1 MDAIV
6 ILVVLGPVAVVI
18 AALVGVLW
26 RERRNAHDSR
36 IALVA
41 GGVLTFWAVAAT
53 VLAYRGVFQIQ
64 NVAGAPAV
72 GINLAVV
79 FVMLAAGL
87 IFSASLRG
95 LLTRQASLIRLHL
108 WRLEGF
114 VFLALMMT
122 GHLPALFAVPAG
134 VGDVLIAVTAPWV
147 ARTLTAPGGIRRAVL
162 WNLLGM
168 ADLVVAVGLGI
179 MTSPGPAN
187 VFHTTPTS
195 EVMTTFPMVL
205 VPAFLVPLAFTLHVV
220 SLWQLRF
227 GAWRREAGAQRLSVR
242 GGAAGTPVSVH
253 R

>member
-1 MDAIV
+1 MDAIL
-6 ILVVLGPVAVVI
+6 ILVVLGPLAFVI

-26 RERRNAHDSR
+26 RERRSAYDSCV
-36 IALVA
+36 ALVA
-41 GGVLTFWAVAAT
+41 GSVLTLWAVATT

-64 NVAGAPAV
+64 DVAGVPAV
-72 GINLAVV
+72 GINLVVV
-79 FVMLAAGL
+79 FAALAAGL

-95 LLTRQASLIRLHL
+95 LLTRQTSLIRLHL
-108 WRLEGF
+108 WRLVGL
-114 VFLALMMT
+114 VFLALMLR
-122 GHLPALFAVPAG
+122 GQLPALFAVPAG
-134 VGDVLIAVTAPWV
+134 LGDILIAVTAPWV
-147 ARTLTAPGGIRRAVL
+147 ARTLAAPGGRRRAVI

-187 VFHTTPTS
+187 VFLTTPTS

-227 GAWRREAGAQRLSVR
+227 GAWRRETGPQRLSELTLEVR
-242 GGAAGTPVSVH
+242 EAS